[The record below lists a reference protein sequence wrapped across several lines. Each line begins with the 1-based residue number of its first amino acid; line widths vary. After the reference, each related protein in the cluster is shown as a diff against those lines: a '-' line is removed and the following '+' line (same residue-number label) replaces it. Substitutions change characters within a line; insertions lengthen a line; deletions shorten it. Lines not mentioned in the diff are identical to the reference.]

1 MPGTDEKLSLI
12 IPVYRNEG
20 NLPWLLA
27 ELAKLHARMPCD
39 FEVVMVVDGSPDR
52 CHDILS
58 QQLPQMSFESR
69 LLSLSRNFGSFS
81 AVMAG
86 MSAATGD
93 YYAVLAADLQEPP
106 ELVLDFHRI
115 LSGGEAD
122 IAFGIRACRS
132 DPWLTELSSNLF
144 WSIYRK
150 LVVRE
155 MPPGGVDVFACTRAV
170 RDEITRFRELNTNLI
185 ALLFWVGFRRVY
197 VPYERRERL
206 EGKSAWT
213 FRKKLK
219 YCLDSVFNFTELPI
233 QMLIYVGMT
242 GIVLAIATAMIVL
255 AARIIG
261 AVPVQGYVPII
272 LAITFFGAL
281 SSFGLGIIGRY
292 LWLTLENTRGRPGF
306 IIASH
311 RQLSGNKGEGLLALD
326 KALTDDCKS
335 RAEQGSSGA
344 RQA

>member
-1 MPGTDEKLSLI
+1 MPGRDEKLSLI
-12 IPVYRNEG
+12 IPVYRNEA
-20 NLPWLLA
+20 NLPRLLT
-27 ELAKLHARMPCD
+27 ELEKLHSRMPCG
-39 FEVVMVVDGSPDR
+39 FEVVCVVDGSPDR
-52 CHDILS
+52 CHEILS
-58 QQLPQMSFESR
+58 RELPCRSFESR
-69 LLSLSRNFGSFS
+69 LLALSRNFGSFS

-86 MSAATGD
+86 MGAATGD
-93 YYAVLAADLQEPP
+93 YCAVLAADLQEPP

-122 IAFGIRACRS
+122 IAFGVRASRS

-185 ALLFWVGFRRVY
+185 ALLFWVGFRREY

-219 YCLDSVFNFTELPI
+219 YCMDSIFNFTELPI
-233 QMLIYVGMT
+233 RLLTNVGIV
-242 GIVLAIATAMIVL
+242 GIVLAVLVLMVVL
-255 AARIIG
+255 AARLMGAI
-261 AVPVQGYVPII
+261 AVPGYAPIV

-281 SSFGLGIIGRY
+281 TSFGLGIIGRY
-292 LWLTLENTRGRPGF
+292 LWLTLENARGRPGF
-306 IIASH
+306 IVAS
-311 RQLSGNKGEGLLALD
+311 QQNEAGSGGAASATG
-326 KALTDDCKS
+326 
-335 RAEQGSSGA
+335 QGIS
-344 RQA
+344 